1 MMPSFQT
8 SPTPEDLGRF
18 QSEELIAC
26 IREDFHALAQM
37 FSCLPSYDGVLDG
50 DDIYGI
56 VRALAAI
63 ERGIE
68 LSNRLSGLGA

>member
-1 MMPSFQT
+1 MRSIQT
-8 SPTPEDLGRF
+8 NRGPRDFGYFATD
-18 QSEELIAC
+18 ELVASIH
-26 IREDFHALAQM
+26 EDFHALAQM
-37 FSCLPSYDGVLDG
+37 FSCLPPYDGALDG

-68 LSNRLSGLGA
+68 LTGRLSGHHA